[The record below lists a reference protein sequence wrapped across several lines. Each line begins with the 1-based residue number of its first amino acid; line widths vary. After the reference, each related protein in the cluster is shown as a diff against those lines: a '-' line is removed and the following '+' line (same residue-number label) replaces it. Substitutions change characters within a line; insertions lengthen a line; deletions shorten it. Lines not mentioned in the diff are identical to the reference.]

1 MTYNHRGG
9 MLFMHVLVEGWLLY
23 ERKCHEQNGD
33 EEIRHVEDRVMED
46 GVGHLG
52 PLAHRMVEKLVV
64 VFSLLDVEGCLL
76 PQM

>member
-1 MTYNHRGG
+1 
-9 MLFMHVLVEGWLLY
+9 MHVLVEGWLLH
-23 ERKCHEQNGD
+23 ERKRHEQDGD
-33 EEIRHVEDRVMED
+33 DEICHVEDRVMED

-52 PLAHRMVEKLVV
+52 LLAHRMVEKLVV